1 MLAGIFSESEF
12 IDHSLGDNFSQ
23 LNFDKMHRFSYC
35 IVPLNNYT
43 VDFVYQTVSTFIFFL
58 KSENSSITA
67 CVSNEI
73 PVIPTTDKS
82 VMALFCFVTF
92 VSPAMQGEK
101 MPRRS

>member
-43 VDFVYQTVSTFIFFL
+43 VDFVYQTVSTFIFF
-58 KSENSSITA
+58 
-67 CVSNEI
+67 
-73 PVIPTTDKS
+73 
-82 VMALFCFVTF
+82 
-92 VSPAMQGEK
+92 
-101 MPRRS
+101 